1 MSGASGEDLHAK
13 LFEARVLVVKGDL
26 DDAVADRVC
35 AGLLRLA
42 ADDPADVFVY
52 LDSPGGLLSAGL
64 AIYDMIK
71 FVEVDVATVA
81 WGMAAGIAQMILSA
95 GTPGKRYALPDA
107 RILLTAPTGVAP
119 AAAGGDIVGP
129 IMRLIAEDTGLPFDQ
144 VLADA
149 GQGRWFTAQQALASG
164 LVDRILTAPPSATS
178 LAPDAEPARP
188 VPQEP
193 EPTGAAHADRAA
205 ALRSAVESAVVHR
218 YPDVFSDRLPAGR
231 RQFCR
236 DLAEALLKAVPE
248 WREVDAAFA
257 GRADAADAAARLRS
271 WLETVPEPD
280 EQPARPSERLSLR
293 GVLQEVA
300 DRIDQLPLMGDG
312 DRRLGYEAG
321 LRAARRGVLQ
331 RAELAGGEEH
341 LSSEPVLPPGLSVER
356 ARPEA
361 VPVVLPDRAEQIE
374 RFARVLD
381 RKLAGI
387 SAGERAEVAERLLRS
402 VQAPDPDVYARVHR
416 HWTANESAV
425 TDLEERVRA
434 RTGLTPDEA
443 HRRREIVRELDDL
456 ANSLAPTG
464 TASGGFPAAFETA
477 TRRVIAILRSTAD
490 RLRPSWTPF
499 SGDL

>member
-1 MSGASGEDLHAK
+1 LGEDPHAK
-13 LFEARVLVVKGDL
+13 LFEARALVIKGEL
-26 DDAVADRVC
+26 DDAAADRVC
-35 AGLLRLA
+35 AGLLELA
-42 ADDPADVFVY
+42 ADGPADVFVY

-64 AIYDMIK
+64 AIYDVIK

-81 WGMAAGIAQMILSA
+81 WGTAAGTAQMILSA

-107 RILLTAPTGVAP
+107 RILLTSPTGAAP
-119 AAAGGDIVGP
+119 GAAGGDMVAR
-129 IMRLIAEDTGLPFDQ
+129 IMRLIADDTGLPFDQ

-149 GQGRWFTAQQALASG
+149 GQGRWFTAQEALASG
-164 LVDRILTAPPSATS
+164 LVDRILTAPPSAAS
-178 LAPDAEPARP
+178 PAADAEPARP
-188 VPQEP
+188 VPEEP
-193 EPTGAAHADRAA
+193 APTGADHGGRVA
-205 ALRSAVESAVVHR
+205 ALRTAVESAVVRR
-218 YPDVFSDRLPAGR
+218 YPDVFGDRLPAGR

-257 GRADAADAAARLRS
+257 GRAGAAAAAARLRS
-271 WLETVPEPD
+271 WLETVPAPD

-300 DRIDQLPLMGDG
+300 DGIDHLPVVGDG

-321 LRAARRGVLQ
+321 LRAARRAVLQ
-331 RAELAGGEEH
+331 RAEPAGGEERVPA
-341 LSSEPVLPPGLSVER
+341 EPVLPPGLSAER
-356 ARPEA
+356 VRPGA
-361 VPVVLPDRAEQIE
+361 VPVVLPDRAEQVE
-374 RFARVLD
+374 RFARVL
-381 RKLAGI
+381 RRRLAGM

-402 VQAPDPDVYARVHR
+402 ARAPDPDVYAQVHR
-416 HWTANESAV
+416 QWTANEDAV

-477 TRRVIAILRSTAD
+477 TRRAMAVLRSTAD
-490 RLRPSWTPF
+490 RLRPSWAPS